1 MPSLYVLITG
11 FGIPFWD
18 HKINILKHNL
28 EMIHKYPW
36 SKISITICQY
46 SPFDDFQIPTELI
59 DRYHLNIIY
68 ETGIVGEFMIK
79 YATKEHLQDYDYVLN
94 ILDDVELIQ
103 FNWKKALEYI
113 DQFDLDLLSPSMSS
127 DSKIQYNYMLQEP
140 QKHYTLKITSCC
152 EYFCFLAKCNNFQK
166 YHQHLDKNNPWMWGL
181 DLILKKHLN
190 LKVAISNTMIMKHWY
205 KNESYKYI
213 PDICPTKGFTYF
225 INKYNETAKVLS
237 EQEAILYYII
247 DPSTLP

>member
-1 MPSLYVLITG
+1 
-11 FGIPFWD
+11 
-18 HKINILKHNL
+18 
-28 EMIHKYPW
+28 
-36 SKISITICQY
+36 
-46 SPFDDFQIPTELI
+46 
-59 DRYHLNIIY
+59 LNIIY

-166 YHQHLDKNNPWMWGL
+166 
-181 DLILKKHLN
+181 
-190 LKVAISNTMIMKHWY
+190 IS
-205 KNESYKYI
+205 
-213 PDICPTKGFTYF
+213 
-225 INKYNETAKVLS
+225 
-237 EQEAILYYII
+237 
-247 DPSTLP
+247 STFR